1 MSLKVRKS
9 VQADLENK
17 RPLFLILGLVLSLS
31 SAYLALEWR
40 FAERSLINFELS
52 DNYFVDEEDWII
64 PITAERKPELP
75 QVKAIVK
82 TNPDILNVVAN
93 SAVLPS
99 LNPDLFSGFVD
110 DGYEDVID
118 PLPIDIP
125 VFHFT
130 AVESKPV
137 FKGCEKLV
145 IEEDRFDCFQ
155 ENLLRFVA
163 KNFKIDD
170 QMMMFSSGEKVYVEF
185 VIEKDGSVK
194 TARIIRGEDE
204 LIGKEAIRLVKSLPQ
219 FIPAKI
225 NGKSVRMS
233 YMLPINVKL
242 Q

>member
-17 RPLFLILGLVLSLS
+17 RPLFLILGLALALSL
-31 SAYLALEWR
+31 AYLSIEWR
-40 FAERSLINFELS
+40 FAERSLIDFELS
-52 DNYFVDEEDWII
+52 DNYFPDEEDWVI

-75 QVKAIVK
+75 QVKSSVK
-82 TNPDILNVVAN
+82 TNPDVLQVIENT
-93 SAVLPS
+93 AVLPT
-99 LNPDLFSGFVD
+99 LNPELFAGFVD
-110 DGYEDVID
+110 DGYEEIID

-155 ENLLRFVA
+155 ENLLHFVA
-163 KNFKIDD
+163 KNFQIDD

-185 VIEKDGSVK
+185 VIEKDGRVES
-194 TARIIRGEDE
+194 ARILRGEDE
-204 LIGKEAIRLVKSLPQ
+204 LIGKEAIRLVKSLPP

-225 NGKSVRMS
+225 NGKPVRMS

>member
-64 PITAERKPELP
+64 PITTVRKPELP
-75 QVKAIVK
+75 QVKASVK

-93 SAVLPS
+93 SAVLPV
-99 LNPDLFSGFVD
+99 LNPDLFAGFVD
-110 DGYEDVID
+110 DGYEEIID

-137 FKGCEKLV
+137 LRDAKSW
-145 IEEDRFDCFQ
+145 
-155 ENLLRFVA
+155 LLKR
-163 KNFKIDD
+163 
-170 QMMMFSSGEKVYVEF
+170 
-185 VIEKDGSVK
+185 SV
-194 TARIIRGEDE
+194 
-204 LIGKEAIRLVKSLPQ
+204 
-219 FIPAKI
+219 
-225 NGKSVRMS
+225 
-233 YMLPINVKL
+233 
-242 Q
+242 

>member
-31 SAYLALEWR
+31 FAYLSLEWR
-40 FAERSLINFELS
+40 FAERSLIDFELN
-52 DNYFVDEEDWII
+52 DKYFADEEDWII

-75 QVKAIVK
+75 QVKATVK

-93 SAVLPS
+93 TAVLPA

-110 DGYEDVID
+110 EGYEEIID

-137 FKGCEKLV
+137 FNGCEKLV
-145 IEEDRFDCFQ
+145 IEEERFDCFQ

-163 KNFKIDD
+163 KNFKIDH

-185 VIEKDGSVK
+185 VIEKDGSVE

>member
-31 SAYLALEWR
+31 FAYLSLEWR
-40 FAERSLINFELS
+40 FPDRSLIDFELS
-52 DNYFVDEEDWII
+52 NNYFADEEDWVI

-75 QVKAIVK
+75 QVKSSVK
-82 TNPDILNVVAN
+82 TNPD
-93 SAVLPS
+93 VLKVIENTAMLPT
-99 LNPDLFSGFVD
+99 LNPDLFAGFVD
-110 DGYEDVID
+110 DGYEDIID

-130 AVESKPV
+130 AVESKPI

-155 ENLLRFVA
+155 ENLLHFVA
-163 KNFKIDD
+163 KNFQIDD

-185 VIEKDGSVK
+185 VIEKDGRVES
-194 TARIIRGEDE
+194 ARILRGEDE
-204 LIGKEAIRLVKSLPQ
+204 LIGKEAIRLVKSLPP

-225 NGKSVRMS
+225 NGKPVRMS

>member
-9 VQADLENK
+9 VQVDLENK
-17 RPLFLILGLVLSLS
+17 RPLFFILGLVLSLS

-40 FAERSLINFELS
+40 FAERSLIDFELS
-52 DNYFVDEEDWII
+52 DNYFADEEDWIV
-64 PITAERKPELP
+64 PLTVERKPELP
-75 QVKAIVK
+75 QAIATVKK
-82 TNPDILNVVAN
+82 NPDILNVVAN
-93 SAVLPS
+93 SSILPA
-99 LNPDLFSGFVD
+99 LDPDLFSSIVD
-110 DGYEDVID
+110 DGYEDIVD

-130 AVESKPV
+130 AVESKPI
-137 FKGCEKLV
+137 FWGCEKLV
-145 IEEDRFDCFQ
+145 LEEDRFDCFQ

-185 VIEKDGSVK
+185 VIEKDGSVE

-204 LIGKEAIRLVKSLPQ
+204 LIGREAIRLVKSLPP
-219 FIPAKI
+219 FTPAKI
-225 NGKSVRMS
+225 NGKPVRMS

>member
-99 LNPDLFSGFVD
+99 LNPDLFAGFVD

-145 IEEDRFDCFQ
+145 LKKIG
-155 ENLLRFVA
+155 LTV
-163 KNFKIDD
+163 FKKT
-170 QMMMFSSGEKVYVEF
+170 FYV
-185 VIEKDGSVK
+185 
-194 TARIIRGEDE
+194 
-204 LIGKEAIRLVKSLPQ
+204 L
-219 FIPAKI
+219 
-225 NGKSVRMS
+225 
-233 YMLPINVKL
+233 
-242 Q
+242 

>member
-9 VQADLENK
+9 VQVDLENK
-17 RPLFLILGLVLSLS
+17 RPLFFILGLVLSLS

-40 FAERSLINFELS
+40 FAERSLIDFELS
-52 DNYFVDEEDWII
+52 DNYFADEEDWIV
-64 PITAERKPELP
+64 PLTVERKPELP
-75 QVKAIVK
+75 QAIATVKK
-82 TNPDILNVVAN
+82 NPDILNVVAN
-93 SAVLPS
+93 SAVLPA
-99 LNPDLFSGFVD
+99 LDPDLFSSIVD
-110 DGYEDVID
+110 DGYEDIVD

-125 VFHFT
+125 IFHFT

-145 IEEDRFDCFQ
+145 LEEDRFDCFQ

-185 VIEKDGSVK
+185 VIEKDGSVE

-204 LIGKEAIRLVKSLPQ
+204 LIGREAIRLVKSLPP
-219 FIPAKI
+219 FTPAKI
-225 NGKSVRMS
+225 NGKPVRMS